1 MTLSQEIYQ
10 AVSQRRPSCLLAPDT
25 EYSPAELVDF
35 LLHPR
40 GIEHALAT
48 GFPSHAFL
56 REHEALLEGLPVVLV
71 PSDGVA
77 PSGAHCLHGEWVFS
91 GEGEVTLYV
100 DGCEEGL
107 TTLVFLHGVRATV
120 FARNWAVV
128 KIHADAA
135 STVTVHS
142 QNALVL

>member
-40 GIEHALAT
+40 GIEHALST

-56 REHEALLEGLPVVLV
+56 REHRDLLEGLPLELV
-71 PSDGVA
+71 DGKERLLNIA
-77 PSGAHCLHGEWVFS
+77 GEARVFS

-107 TTLVFLHGVRATV
+107 TTLVFLHGVKATV
-120 FARNWAVV
+120 VARNFAVV
-128 KIHADAA
+128 KIHADA
-135 STVTVHS
+135 SCSVTAHT

>member
-10 AVSQRRPSCLLAPDT
+10 EVSKQRPSCLLAPDT
-25 EYSPAELVDF
+25 EYSPAELVGF

-56 REHEALLEGLPVVLV
+56 LEHRDLLEGLPVVLL
-71 PSDGVA
+71 PSDGVD
-77 PSGAHCLHGEWVFS
+77 PSGAHGLHGEWLFS
-91 GEGEVTLYV
+91 GQGEVTIYC

-107 TTLVFLHGVRATV
+107 TTLVFLHGVKATV
-120 FARNWAVV
+120 IARNFAVV
-128 KIHADAA
+128 KIHADASCSITTHA
-135 STVTVHS
+135 D
-142 QNALVL
+142 NALFL